1 MVTPDSTEA
10 PLASPTCSI
19 RLTDLIGTKLT
30 RHLVSLVRVLTTSI
44 NCSALGP
51 SLARRSE
58 SHALVSVQKAHRWPF
73 LTSREVRLF
82 KLDEKMFKM
91 CTGIFHDL
99 MLNYRISLQSA
110 PTL

>member
-58 SHALVSVQKAHRWPF
+58 SHALVSVQEAHRWPF
-73 LTSREVRLF
+73 FDFERISRLS

-91 CTGIFHDL
+91 CTSIFQDL
-99 MLNYRISLQSA
+99 MLNYRVSL
-110 PTL
+110 

>member
-1 MVTPDSTEA
+1 MARAFLVSRVRPG
-10 PLASPTCSI
+10 LA
-19 RLTDLIGTKLT
+19 RWLN

-73 LTSREVRLF
+73 FDFERSASKLCSIVRSLMPMCLPSHREQCHRSHCFASDSMLWTGASR
-82 KLDEKMFKM
+82 
-91 CTGIFHDL
+91 
-99 MLNYRISLQSA
+99 
-110 PTL
+110 